1 MFSFLNPYLFWIKLA
16 GAALALAAVFGSG
29 MWLEAKFK
37 NVQIAN
43 LERDAAEQTAVDATA
58 SITQLQ
64 KFIANMHGA
73 TTEYGNQQDALFAA
87 INKLHLDFTKAANLK
102 PLPVDCRP
110 DDERLRILSESVSAV
125 NAAASGRILSGP
137 VRAPQ

>member
-1 MFSFLNPYLFWIKLA
+1 MFGFLNPYMLWVKLA

-58 SITQLQ
+58 SLTQLQ
-64 KFIANMHGA
+64 KFISNMHGA
-73 TTEYGNQQDALFAA
+73 TVEYGNQQDALFAA
-87 INKLHLDFTKAANLK
+87 INKLHADFTKAANLK
-102 PLPVDCRP
+102 PLPIDCRP
-110 DDERLRILSESVSAV
+110 DNERLRILSQAV
-125 NAAASGRILSGP
+125 AATNTAAAGRLLSGP
-137 VRAPQ
+137 VRHP